1 MFHLQITVDRFVKN
15 NCGREMIEKVFQPI
29 HTVDFHSCRLPS
41 HRHRYR
47 YHAERVPLHTSFKP
61 RQGAERASTHCH
73 VLPHIAM
80 CSMAPDPASLLGRAL
95 VVPRVPRLWIPH
107 PHSGGLRRCY
117 VPHGNGLSLPAQ
129 EGSGAATCLMTPD
142 PPPCSGR
149 LQFCHVPRGSRPC
162 LPTQEGSGVATCP
175 AALKGS

>member
-1 MFHLQITVDRFVKN
+1 
-15 NCGREMIEKVFQPI
+15 MIEKVFQPI
-29 HTVDFHSCRLPS
+29 HTVDFHNCRLPS

-61 RQGAERASTHCH
+61 RQGAGRASAHCH

-149 LQFCHVPRGSRPC
+149 LQFCHVPRGPQRVIGLRNKERLTLLSMAHPHVSKAW
-162 LPTQEGSGVATCP
+162 PNVFETPDT
-175 AALKGS
+175 